1 MAELHHGTTLRP
13 SKLELLTAWISS
25 QRWYAA
31 KGCTPQLTRLAAWR
45 LGDPAGEV
53 GIETHIMRDIGGP
66 EPVVYQV
73 PTTYRG
79 APDPALA
86 HALIGTMEHGVLG

>member
-45 LGDPAGEV
+45 LREPGCRDPARWQDTLTAYLDLAVDAARRALEV
-53 GIETHIMRDIGGP
+53 R
-66 EPVVYQV
+66 
-73 PTTYRG
+73 
-79 APDPALA
+79 
-86 HALIGTMEHGVLG
+86 